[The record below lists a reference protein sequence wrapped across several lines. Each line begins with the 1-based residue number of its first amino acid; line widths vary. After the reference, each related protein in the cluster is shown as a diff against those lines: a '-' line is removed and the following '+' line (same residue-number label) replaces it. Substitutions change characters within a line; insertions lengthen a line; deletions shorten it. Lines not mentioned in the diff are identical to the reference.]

1 MKKIILVL
9 TLLVGIGVSLI
20 GVTVWLEGILSLD
33 SFTVGYVRFQIVI
46 GLFVFG
52 VLWLKK
58 GWYTYTNTAASI
70 LTIIGVFG
78 TFLGIFIGLQA
89 FNDAN
94 IETSI
99 PPLLEGLKLAFLTS
113 LVGILWAIIL
123 KGCAFAYQ
131 MIKGKNPS
139 EEAITQLFRSQTADL
154 LQSLT
159 ELLRA
164 QTEDSA
170 QVRETL
176 SSIKTALTDN
186 KQSTVFTQLC
196 NLTTTVSDKH
206 AKLIRAQADEG
217 RETRAK
223 LTSIETSSTRNQ
235 EAISVQLQALTETVS
250 KNVGEIAAKVGQIA
264 TGQLIEALR
273 EVIKDFNQNLN
284 EQFGE
289 NFKQLNEAVQK
300 TVAWQEQYRQQM
312 DKLAAEFQ
320 VAADSIE
327 LSRESLENISESSN
341 TIADRSR
348 SIAACA
354 EKMEPILHTLND
366 QLEAFSGLRQ
376 KAQEAFP
383 LIEQNLVDLTEGFSA
398 TVDKAINDSDE
409 SMETQRQALANQ
421 SQQLQ
426 NTVASTT
433 QKLTEVTA
441 RFSDTVATSITQAQG
456 SMAKQRE
463 ALTNQSQQLETV
475 TKALDKQL
483 RRTLGRISSELDSVF
498 AESAVHI
505 AQVTTDFT
513 QNLTRQM
520 EAFLKAQSQS
530 FGAIVEKNGEDMIN
544 HVNQLNRDL
553 REELAR
559 SLSTLAGHFES
570 LSNGFVGNYA
580 ELTKHYTQA
589 IAELQESVGASRRI
603 R

>member
-9 TLLVGIGVSLI
+9 MPLVGIGVSLI
-20 GVTVWLEGILSLD
+20 WVTVWLEGILSLD

-123 KGCAFAYQ
+123 KGYAFAYQ

-159 ELLRA
+159 KLLRA
-164 QTEDSA
+164 QTKDSA

-176 SSIKTALTDN
+176 GSIKTALTDN

-196 NLTTTVSDKH
+196 NLTATVSYQH
-206 AKLIRAQADEG
+206 EELVRAQADEG
-217 RETRAK
+217 RKTRD
-223 LTSIETSSTRNQ
+223 
-235 EAISVQLQALTETVS
+235 QLQALTETVS

-289 NFKQLNEAVQK
+289 NFKQLNEAVKK
-300 TVAWQEQYRQQM
+300 TVDWQEQYCQQM
-312 DKLAAEFQ
+312 DELAAEFQ
-320 VAADSIE
+320 IAADSIE

-341 TIADRSR
+341 TIADRSQ
-348 SIAACA
+348 SIVACA

-366 QLEAFSGLRQ
+366 QLEAFSKLRQ

-383 LIEQNLVDLTEGFSA
+383 LIEKNLVDLTEGFSA
-398 TVDKAINDSDE
+398 TVDKAINDSHD
-409 SMETQRQALANQ
+409 SMERQRQALANQ
-421 SQQLQ
+421 SQLFQ

-433 QKLTEVTA
+433 QKLTELTE
-441 RFSDTVATSITQAQG
+441 RFSATVATSITQAQG
-456 SMAKQRE
+456 SLAKQRE
-463 ALTNQSQQLETV
+463 ALTNQFQQLETV
-475 TKALDKQL
+475 MKASDEQL
-483 RRTLGRISSELDSVF
+483 RRTLDGISSELDSVF
-498 AESAVHI
+498 AKSAVHI
-505 AQVTTDFT
+505 AQVTTGFT

-520 EAFLKAQSQS
+520 EAFLTAQSQS
-530 FGAIVEKNGEDMIN
+530 FGTIVETNGEDMRN
-544 HVNQLNRDL
+544 HVNRLNQVL
-553 REELAR
+553 REELAG

-580 ELTKHYTQA
+580 ELTKHYTEA
-589 IAELQESVGASRRI
+589 IAELQKSVNASRRL